1 MSVRLSL
8 AARRPSWAADYW
20 ELTKP
25 NIVGM
30 ILVTVAAGFY
40 LGTVGRMDG
49 ILLLHVLV
57 GSALVAGGSNA
68 LNQVLERRIDAR
80 MRRTANRPLPAG
92 RLAARSAAAFAWALG
107 VIGVAYFAVFTNWVV
122 TLLAAATLASYVFV
136 YTPLKRKTSLNTLVG
151 AVPGALPIVGGW
163 AAARGSVGL
172 EAWVLFALLYL
183 WQLPHFLAL
192 AWICRDDYER
202 AGLRMLSV
210 TAGEEATF
218 RQAVLYA
225 LALLPVSVMP
235 AALGAAGLPY
245 FLGAAALTLWLVWA
259 TVNAARARTK
269 EATRRLFLATVLY
282 LPAVL
287 LLLTIDKAV

>member
-1 MSVRLSL
+1 MRLSL
-8 AARRPSWAADYW
+8 AARSHSWAADYW

-25 NIVGM
+25 NIVAM

-40 LGTVGRMDG
+40 LGTVGAIDAP
-49 ILLLHVLV
+49 LLLHVLV

-68 LNQVLERRIDAR
+68 LNQVLERKIDAR
-80 MRRTANRPLPAG
+80 MRRTENRPLPAG
-92 RLAARSAAAFAWALG
+92 RLAAARAGAFAWALG
-107 VIGVAYFAVFTNWVV
+107 VIGVAYLAVFTNRVV
-122 TLLAAATLASYVFV
+122 ALLAAATLASYVFV

-163 AAARGSVGL
+163 AAARGSVEL

-210 TAGEEATF
+210 TAGEGATF
-218 RQAVLYA
+218 RQAVLYSV
-225 LALLPVSVMP
+225 ALLPVSVMP
-235 AALGAAGLPY
+235 AVLGAAGLPY
-245 FLGAAALTLWLVWA
+245 FVGAMALTLWLVWA
-259 TVNAARARTK
+259 TVNAARSRTT